1 MTSINTNIT
10 DYTLSELMAIV
21 DVEELTPEQ
30 IIENTNYYIRKYKTK
45 NPKLAVFF
53 KEIQSQ
59 LLQYAEGLDPEN
71 DEDEDEDENT
81 QPKIIVK
88 PNASSME
95 PRVEGYTNMFNDAI
109 YPSGEK
115 MVTEWYKNE
124 VLTQSDKT
132 QTDKITNRKQ
142 KIKLFNNPQVPM
154 NQEQI
159 ATTDTFS
166 LPVKQDTLNPNLK
179 NTIKRFINL
188 DSQFRQYTSGIDST
202 STDYT
207 CDLSDTIK
215 NGLSLSVYSY
225 QIPFSW
231 YTIDSAYGN
240 TCFWIYDSSS
250 NTTVAISVPSGNYS
264 QTVFQTTLNASF
276 AAAGFTFAVSPV
288 SYNANTGIITLYLNG
303 GTWTDPLD
311 PSGGIIFTV
320 NPTTQ
325 IIFFDFTGSLQ
336 CNINCVSKSNHYFN
350 NTLGWLMGYR
360 LPYLNVDPSG
370 NPASAILDLNGTKYL
385 ILVIDD
391 YNQNHVNNSLVS
403 ISQLN
408 STLKMPMYYSP
419 DIPYTCIT
427 PAQQGNNLPE
437 LVGGVVLQSL
447 LNTQSFNAKNG
458 GFIPGNPSSYTTS
471 IQAQNGLLIAGK
483 YQQDNTSTQ
492 IVLPSAPRTLTNA
505 QLYTINSINNNNN
518 NLTNYLA
525 KAPTSSDILAII
537 PVKTSTG
544 VPTGSLL
551 VEFSGSLQDSVRTY
565 FGPVNIDRMAVKLL
579 DDKGNILNLNGNDW
593 CVSLI
598 AECLYQ
604 Y

>member
-1 MTSINTNIT
+1 MTSINTNVT

-21 DVEELTPEQ
+21 QIEELTPEE
-30 IIENTNYYIRKYKTK
+30 IIQNTNYYIRKYKTK

-53 KEIQSQ
+53 KEIQSE
-59 LLQYAEGLDPEN
+59 LLQYVEGLEPEN
-71 DEDEDEDENT
+71 DENEDKEG
-81 QPKIIVK
+81 KIIVQ
-88 PNASSME
+88 PNVSSD
-95 PRVEGYTNMFNDAI
+95 VEGFATMSNDAI
-109 YPSGEK
+109 YTSGEK
-115 MVTEWYKNE
+115 MVSDWYKDQFLSQNDE
-124 VLTQSDKT
+124 N
-132 QTDKITNRKQ
+132 QTDKITDRKQ

-154 NQEQI
+154 KQEQI
-159 ATTDTFS
+159 ATTDTYN
-166 LPVKQDTLNPNLK
+166 LPVKQDSLNPNLK

-215 NGLSLSVYSY
+215 NALSIYLYSY

-231 YTIDSAYGN
+231 YAIDSAYGN

-250 NTTVAISVPSGNYS
+250 NNTVSISVPSGNYS
-264 QTVFQTTLNASF
+264 QLGFRDTLNAAFLS
-276 AAAGFTFAVSPV
+276 AGFTFTGSPV
-288 SYNANTGIITLYLNG
+288 RYDANSGRITLYL
-303 GTWTDPLD
+303 D
-311 PSGGIIFTV
+311 GGIWSDPAGDIFFTV

-325 IIFFDFTGSLQ
+325 IIFFDFAGNLQ

-360 LPYLNVDPSG
+360 LPYLSVDPNG
-370 NPASAILDLNGTKYL
+370 NTASAILDLNGTKYL
-385 ILVIDD
+385 ILSIDD

-403 ISQLN
+403 ISQFN
-408 STLKMPMYYSP
+408 NTLKMPTYYSP
-419 DIPYTCIT
+419 DIPYTCIS
-427 PAQQGNNLPE
+427 PAQQANNLPE
-437 LVGGVVLQSL
+437 LVGGVIVESL
-447 LNTQSFNAKNG
+447 LNSQSFNAKNG
-458 GFIPGNPSSYTTS
+458 SFVPGNASSYTTS

-483 YQQDNTSTQ
+483 YQHDYTSTQ

-525 KAPTSSDILAII
+525 KAPTSSDILAIL

-551 VEFSGSLQDSVRTY
+551 VEFSGSLQDSERVY
-565 FGPVNIDRMAVKLL
+565 FGPVNIERMAVKLL

-593 CVSLI
+593 CVTLI